1 MRDRRR
7 LPWRRRSKGRP
18 TASGRRSGADDGR
31 GGDVGWWTRIRS
43 VEATSNPDLEG
54 RAYSLEPST
63 VKPILYESRRVESL
77 LLLKSISNR
86 RTVSNGRPSSRRD
99 LKTSHMLII
108 TGRLNLQL
116 RQPRL
121 AIFPSLASNTV
132 AILYR
137 LSPPLRRS
145 PCQS

>member
-1 MRDRRR
+1 M
-7 LPWRRRSKGRP
+7 G
-18 TASGRRSGADDGR
+18 
-31 GGDVGWWTRIRS
+31 

-86 RTVSNGRPSSRRD
+86 RTVSNGR
-99 LKTSHMLII
+99 
-108 TGRLNLQL
+108 RLNLQL

-145 PCQS
+145 PCQSGGGILRPILGLCTSGSWIDNRAPFGRCAFGF